1 MAIFP
6 GRRTARLDGDFVVFL
21 IGMRF
26 NRPWKVRSWRVF
38 MAMRP
43 MVKELEANPRSG
55 FLHAEYGFMFG
66 GPALDQPALRELIL
80 RFARLLEALP
90 ELVEVD
96 LNPVRVLRQGCVVL
110 DARMRAERRQP
121 RPRVKTW

>member
-1 MAIFP
+1 MGDVAF
-6 GRRTARLDGDFVVFL
+6 RLAAVTDVDADEL
-21 IGMRF
+21 I
-26 NRPWKVRSWRVF
+26 
-38 MAMRP
+38 
-43 MVKELEANPRSG
+43 EAATPVAAQLAGYRG
-55 FLHAEYGFMFG
+55 A
-66 GPALDQPALRELIL
+66 PALDQPALRELIL